1 MPARIA
7 NRPVASFRSGTNM
20 PAFPSLVAHAQ
31 RLRQTNVVS
40 LFDVE
45 PERASAFAVD
55 AAGLTLDFS
64 RQRLD
69 LAALEALLA
78 LAGEVRLPARIEG
91 LFRGEIVNP
100 TEGRPALHTALRD
113 PGDASALADGRP
125 VGPMIRETLARM
137 AGLVGE
143 IAGGALR
150 GATGESIGDVVNLGI
165 GGSHLGPQLV
175 CEALREQCT
184 ARPRVHFVSNVDG
197 GDLQRVLRSLSPER
211 TLFILASKSFTTPET
226 ALNAATARAWLQAV
240 LGEAGAA
247 KHFLAITANPERAA
261 QAGIEAARVLPMW
274 DWVGGRFSLWSAIGL
289 PIALATGFKNFEA
302 LLRGAQA
309 MDQHFRT
316 APPAR
321 NMPVL
326 MALLGLWNI
335 DALGAPSLAVVPYD
349 ERLALFPNWLQQLE
363 MESNGK
369 HVRLDGAPV
378 AGPTA
383 PVVWGGVGT
392 NVQHAFFQLLHQGT
406 HCVPVDFLLPLTHA
420 GVPLAHQDAL
430 VANCLAQAEAL
441 MLGRAVPPGLEGEA
455 ARLALHRE
463 QAGNQPCSVLT
474 MSALTPET
482 LGALLALY
490 EHKTFVQGVLWGI
503 NSFDQWGVELGK
515 QLASTLLQ
523 EIAAD
528 KVRDDH
534 DPATRAALQRYL
546 AARKAAA
553 GEG

>member
-1 MPARIA
+1 MFDAQPDRAA
-7 NRPVASFRSGTNM
+7 
-20 PAFPSLVAHAQ
+20 AF
-31 RLRQTNVVS
+31 T
-40 LFDVE
+40 VE
-45 PERASAFAVD
+45 

-69 LAALEALLA
+69 EAALHALLG
-78 LAGEVRLPARIEG
+78 LAHEARLPARVEG

-113 PGDASALADGRP
+113 PEDVTAVAEGQP
-125 VGPMIRETLARM
+125 VGPLIQQTLARM
-137 AGLVGE
+137 AQLVGD
-143 IAGGALR
+143 IAAGSLR
-150 GATGESIGDVVNLGI
+150 SASGEPFSDVVNLGI

-175 CEALREQCT
+175 CEALREQCKGQ
-184 ARPRVHFVSNVDG
+184 PRVHFVSNVDG
-197 GDLQRVLRSLSPER
+197 GDLQRILGPLSPAR
-211 TLFILASKSFTTPET
+211 TLFIVASKSFTTPET
-226 ALNAATARAWLQAV
+226 ALNAATARAWLAAT
-240 LGEAGAA
+240 LGDAGASG
-247 KHFLAITANPERAA
+247 HFVAITANPTRAA
-261 QAGIEAARVLPMW
+261 QAGIDASRVLPMW

-289 PIALATGFKNFEA
+289 PIALALGFENFEA
-302 LLRGAQA
+302 LLRGARA
-309 MDQHFRT
+309 MDRHFRT
-316 APPAR
+316 APAAR

-335 DALGAPSLAVVPYD
+335 DALGAPSLAVVPYE

-369 HVRLDGAPV
+369 HIRLDNRPV
-378 AGPTA
+378 AGHTA

-441 MLGRAVPPGLEGEA
+441 MLGRGVPPGVEGA
-455 ARLALHRE
+455 AAHLALHRE

-474 MSALTPET
+474 MPTLSPET

-490 EHKTFVQGVLWGI
+490 EHKTFVQGVLWNI

-515 QLASTLLQ
+515 QLASRLLA
-523 EIAAD
+523 EIAANAVHD
-528 KVRDDH
+528 EH

-546 AARKAAA
+546 AARNARAR
-553 GEG
+553 ED